1 MFQMK
6 SISVI
11 PSEERSIQMR
21 PGRVLLFVW
30 MVCLLLNGSIPS
42 ILFLHDWLSSRASSM
57 SIRDLLVHHVSRVEL
72 VCIIPVSGQVPF
84 SPQIQDT
91 AIPRWECIRS
101 IKISVVWKI
110 RLMAHMLFQATY
122 QVYQIPLMEQNPSL
136 QIFQE

>member
-1 MFQMK
+1 MFQMRL
-6 SISVI
+6 ILVI
-11 PSEERSIQMR
+11 LSEVHSIQMR
-21 PGRVLLFVW
+21 RRRALLFVW
-30 MVCLLLNGSIPS
+30 MVHLRLSGSIPS
-42 ILFLHDWLSSRASSM
+42 ILYLRDWLSSRASSM

-110 RLMAHMLFQATY
+110 QLMAHMLFQATY